1 MSSWGCKAA
10 LGQGMAS
17 LPCRTPPPPPL
28 PRSLNR
34 SCAEQEAVTCK
45 DHMPSHVTV
54 SPTFKSTLRTVRL
67 PCRHV
72 LGWEDVGPG
81 TSLGL
86 SGALGVYPEHP

>member
-1 MSSWGCKAA
+1 MASWGCKAA

-17 LPCRTPPPPPL
+17 LPCRTPPP
-28 PRSLNR
+28 SLHR
-34 SCAEQEAVTCK
+34 SCAEQEAVTCQ
-45 DHMPSHVTV
+45 DHRPSHVIV
-54 SPTFKSTLRTVRL
+54 SPTDKSALRTVRL
-67 PCRHV
+67 PCRQSA